1 MDLGESLVLHVE
13 GLFDWLQMPGLVR
26 EAAP

>member
-13 GLFDWLQMPGLVR
+13 GLFDWLQMPGPVW